1 MNRKLIHAAFA
12 LAFATAAPI
21 MALEV
26 PLNTVQFPEKRSV
39 DVPFA
44 ATNRAPAGA
53 TLEAEVKATGAQAR
67 IELSFQHLQP
77 AVLFGGQIN
86 SYVLWAV
93 SRDGNTQN
101 LGELWG
107 REESGSA
114 RFQTGLKEFA
124 MLVTAEPIPGMVKP
138 SDLVVFISQP
148 VKSKYAKNSAF
159 TYSGFRPAVPRDYE
173 SIGVMRYT
181 NPEHLE
187 LYQARRIYE
196 MGLLAGVGDYD
207 SRAMA
212 EAKTTLAQAANT
224 ASHGGSNR
232 VVADYSRRTVSLVST
247 AARAMSKA
255 VAEREEAEAA
265 ARRRAE
271 LDALGRKA
279 TAAEESAAAAD
290 AARRR
295 AEIERE
301 SAARASADAAAAS
314 ERMALEK
321 QAAEQSA
328 MASDAARRRA
338 ESERESAARAS
349 ADAAAASER
358 MALEKQAA
366 EQSAMASD
374 TARREAEA
382 AQRRSEELRRQ
393 AEEERGAA
401 ERAKAESAE
410 QAAPHAPPKDAAE
423 RARAEAAEQAKAL
436 EEQRN
441 QLSAEK
447 DTLAADRERVQ
458 KERDA
463 LQQRL
468 SGALQGIATT
478 RTSARGIVVS
488 LPGILFDTGRA
499 TLKPSA
505 QVGLAK
511 MAGVLSVFPDMNL
524 RVEGY
529 TDSTGTDKIN
539 RQLSAKRAASV
550 AAFLE
555 KQGIAATRIVTEGYG
570 SQFPVASNQTPKG
583 RAANRR
589 VEVILAEGV
598 VAAPAP

>member
-1 MNRKLIHAAFA
+1 M
-12 LAFATAAPI
+12 
-21 MALEV
+21 
-26 PLNTVQFPEKRSV
+26 
-39 DVPFA
+39 
-44 ATNRAPAGA
+44 
-53 TLEAEVKATGAQAR
+53 KASGAQAR

-86 SYVLWAV
+86 SYVLWAIT
-93 SRDGNTQN
+93 RDGVAQN

-107 REESGSA
+107 REESGKA

-124 MLVTAEPIPGMVKP
+124 MLVTAEPIPGMARP

-148 VKSKYAKNSAF
+148 VRSKYAKNSAF
-159 TYSGFRPAVPRDYE
+159 TYSAFRPAVPRDYE

-207 SRAMA
+207 ARAMA

-224 ASHGGSNR
+224 ASHGGSSR

-255 VAEREEAEAA
+255 VAEKEEAEAA
-265 ARRRAE
+265 GRRRAE
-271 LDALGRKA
+271 LDALGRGRRPPRRKA
-279 TAAEESAAAAD
+279 PRPRMPPA
-290 AARRR
+290 AARRNR
-295 AEIERE
+295 AGVGG
-301 SAARASADAAAAS
+301 ARASANAAAAS

-328 MASDAARRRA
+328 MASDAARRAGRRGA
-338 ESERESAARAS
+338 SVVPKSSGDRRRRSAARPS
-349 ADAAAASER
+349 GRKPS
-358 MALEKQAA
+358 
-366 EQSAMASD
+366 
-374 TARREAEA
+374 
-382 AQRRSEELRRQ
+382 RRSRRPL
-393 AEEERGAA
+393 
-401 ERAKAESAE
+401 S
-410 QAAPHAPPKDAAE
+410 PPRRTPPSGRVRKPRTGE
-423 RARAEAAEQAKAL
+423 GSRK
-436 EEQRN
+436 QRN

-468 SGALQGIATT
+468 SGALAGVATT
-478 RTSARGIVVS
+478 RTTARGIVVS
-488 LPGILFDTGRA
+488 LPGILFDTGKA

-529 TDSTGTDKIN
+529 TDSTGTEQD
-539 RQLSAKRAASV
+539 QPAAVDEARAASV
-550 AAFLE
+550 AAFLD

-570 SQFPVASNQTPKG
+570 SQFPVASNKRRSGSPRRTRSSCGPRTRSAG
-583 RAANRR
+583 RPRPRSSGYRR
-589 VEVILAEGV
+589 WC
-598 VAAPAP
+598 APRPP